1 MRHSWE
7 RGGEKEGGNRLA
19 AFRSQQLQ
27 TNTRLPSIRKMD
39 DVMEICSQADS

>member
-7 RGGEKEGGNRLA
+7 RGGEKGISRLA